1 MGSFISKE
9 KADSKDFEQILSK
22 LDKDIQKT
30 ETTLT
35 ELKIKQRKASFLWII
50 YSLVVWIFC
59 LVYLFYAFVNPHE
72 SMQPIVYASLPVVGL
87 PIIIYHVRK
96 LLVWW
101 YETRQKKEE
110 AELAKLRKEQK
121 EKIEDL
127 KKKTSYYTTQSLL
140 EKYDDALQKKK
151 KEEQARQQQQQ
162 QQQKKP
168 VSMPVRQPP
177 PQQQQQQQQARFPMQ
192 PTPQMQPILPPVPTE
207 PQWYDR
213 IVDALVGDAGPETKY
228 ALICNH
234 CFSHNGLV
242 MKEEFDTIQYVCPHC
257 KQFNPSRQSKHIV
270 PPKPDQENKEEENDE
285 EVLEKLK
292 ASVLQ
297 DNNQTIGSRVR
308 QRHAPKQKE
317 DEDEE
322 E

>member
-1 MGSFISKE
+1 M
-9 KADSKDFEQILSK
+9 
-22 LDKDIQKT
+22 
-30 ETTLT
+30 
-35 ELKIKQRKASFLWII
+35 WII
-50 YSLVVWIFC
+50 YSLIIWIVC
-59 LVYLFYAFVNPHE
+59 LLYLFREFVNQQQDSSHR
-72 SMQPIVYASLPVVGL
+72 IYAAIPVGGLPV
-87 PIIIYHVRK
+87 IIYHVRK

-110 AELAKLRKEQK
+110 LQLAKLRKEQK

-127 KKKTSYYTTQSLL
+127 KKRTSYYTTQSLL

-151 KEEQARQQQQQ
+151 KEEEQRQQ

-168 VSMPVRQPP
+168 VSMPVRHPNQP
-177 PQQQQQQQQARFPMQ
+177 QQQQQQARFPMQ
-192 PTPQMQPILPPVPTE
+192 PTPRMQPILPPTRTE

-213 IVDALVGDAGPETKY
+213 IVDALVGDVGPETKY

-234 CFSHNGLV
+234 CYSHNGLV

-270 PPKPDQENKEEENDE
+270 PPKPDINLEPKEDKEEDDE
-285 EVLEKLK
+285 EVLSKLK
-292 ASVLQ
+292 ADVLQ

-308 QRHAPKQKE
+308 QRHAPKQ
-317 DEDEE
+317 DEE
-322 E
+322 EEEE